1 MDNTIDYLKFRCDI
15 YTADGK
21 YISSARIN
29 KSSLFYCP
37 SLVVGYDYYI
47 VFSYDDILLQ
57 VFVFKSNKA
66 NKVFYISPSEII
78 FGHTPI
84 DLPIEVLKAIEPL
97 QKKSDDFQIPIM
109 SWANIAYD
117 TYSVSANDKDKKKK
131 CKKKKGSFKV
141 GNELSGQVK

>member
-1 MDNTIDYLKFRCDI
+1 MDQIIDYSKFRCDI
-15 YTADGK
+15 YSSKGK
-21 YISSARIN
+21 YITKALIN
-29 KSSLFYCP
+29 KANLFYCP
-37 SLVVGYDYYI
+37 SLIVGQDYYI
-47 VFSYDDILLQ
+47 VFSYDNILLQ
-57 VFVFKSNKA
+57 VFLFSPYQGG
-66 NKVFYISPSEII
+66 KVMYISPSEII

-84 DLPIEVLKAIEPL
+84 DLPKEVLKAIEPL